1 METTH
6 LIVKLKLLLSSG
18 QDSMPEKVHY
28 SNPRLCVP
36 KAALS
41 HHSALFNVGILMMDM
56 SGNPAGGNRLA
67 SGPKALPVG
76 ITLKH
81 NWIKSL
87 PSQHHQLTV

>member
-1 METTH
+1 METSH
-6 LIVKLKLLLSSG
+6 LIVKLKLLLSSA

-36 KAALS
+36 KAALR

-67 SGPKALPVG
+67 SGPRDNSE
-76 ITLKH
+76 T
-81 NWIKSL
+81 
-87 PSQHHQLTV
+87 QLDQVSSFPAPPTDCLRD